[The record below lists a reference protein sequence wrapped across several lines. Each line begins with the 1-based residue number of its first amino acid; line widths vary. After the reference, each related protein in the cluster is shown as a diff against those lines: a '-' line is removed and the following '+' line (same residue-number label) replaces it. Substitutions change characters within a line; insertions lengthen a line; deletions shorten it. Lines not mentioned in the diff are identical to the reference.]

1 MLRGHIS
8 AMLPDLPLD
17 AFTDSRTLAT
27 GTVLLRRGELP
38 EYPLYLASGQVRL
51 GVVNGNEIVHL
62 LGLAQ
67 GPFWLDATE
76 VILGVPHVMDVV
88 ADTDVVVNSVP
99 AQRFQASLS
108 ALPATVRAMVRD
120 IAKSH
125 RQQSELA
132 VSRLVKDAEARC
144 AEWLLRSAEPSHQG
158 GLAVMWRE
166 HKRMVA
172 HQLGIAPE
180 TLSRIL
186 RHLREQQLVS
196 GTGRVLRLLDPTRL
210 RDLANA
216 GMATG

>member
-1 MLRGHIS
+1 
-8 AMLPDLPLD
+8 MLPDGPLD
-17 AFTDSRTLAT
+17 ACADSRTLAA
-27 GTVLLRRGELP
+27 GTVLLRRGESP
-38 EYPLYLASGQVRL
+38 EHPLYLAQGQVRM
-51 GVVNGNEIVHL
+51 GVVNGDQMVHL
-62 LGLAQ
+62 LGVAQ

-76 VILGVPHVMDVV
+76 VMLGLPHVMDVV

-108 ALPATVRAMVRD
+108 ALPATVGTMMRD
-120 IAKSH
+120 IARAH

-144 AEWLLRSAEPSHQG
+144 AEWLLRSAEPSMQG

-180 TLSRIL
+180 TLSRVL

-216 GMATG
+216 GMAAG

>member
-1 MLRGHIS
+1 
-8 AMLPDLPLD
+8 MLPDLPLD
-17 AFTDSRTLAT
+17 TCADSRTLAA
-27 GTVLLRRGELP
+27 GTVLLRRGESP
-38 EYPLYLASGQVRL
+38 EHPLYLARGQVRM
-51 GVVNGNEIVHL
+51 GVVNGDQMVHL
-62 LGLAQ
+62 LGVAQ

-76 VILGVPHVMDVV
+76 VMLGLPHVMDVV

-99 AQRFQASLS
+99 AQRFQTSLS
-108 ALPATVRAMVRD
+108 ALPATVGTMMRD
-120 IAKSH
+120 IARAH

-144 AEWLLRSAEPSHQG
+144 AEWLLRSAEPSMQG

-180 TLSRIL
+180 TLSRVL

-216 GMATG
+216 GMAAG

>member
-1 MLRGHIS
+1 MFQ
-8 AMLPDLPLD
+8 DLPPD
-17 AFTDSRTLAT
+17 ACAESRTLAA
-27 GTVLLRRGELP
+27 GRVLLRRGELP
-38 EYPLYLASGQVRL
+38 EHPLYLASGQVRL
-51 GVVNGNEIVHL
+51 GVVNGDDMVHQ

-76 VILGVPHVMDVV
+76 VMLGLPHVMDVV
-88 ADTDVVVNSVP
+88 ADTDVVVTSVP

-108 ALPATVRAMVRD
+108 ALPTTVGAMVRD

-144 AEWLLRSAEPSHQG
+144 AEWLLRSAEPSHHG

-216 GMATG
+216 GMAAG